1 MRRKELE
8 GKDLPPT
15 AKDNRPSQSLKR
27 FREMVAYTKKL
38 KQKNGSDKV
47 TKEAKLA
54 ETDKLASK
62 ARAALMRETQAQVK
76 RRRRLEKHKEKL
88 AAKKKKR
95 KSKTPSV
102 DDDDEEGRANSSIAD
117 SKGDA
122 DADGANKKKK
132 LRNRTNVTEAAPTF
146 GEVAYRPPEFAA
158 RPKVKVMPL
167 ASTLSSESIEAK
179 DSDEDNEEAV
189 QAR

>member
-1 MRRKELE
+1 
-8 GKDLPPT
+8 
-15 AKDNRPSQSLKR
+15 
-27 FREMVAYTKKL
+27 
-38 KQKNGSDKV
+38 
-47 TKEAKLA
+47 
-54 ETDKLASK
+54 
-62 ARAALMRETQAQVK
+62 MRETQAQVK

-189 QAR
+189 QARMIDLMRARAQLAYKNAKAKRRAASARPSSATIDRVRLLP